1 MHDAASPANLSGAQD
16 LARGFNAFGL
26 RLYGELGEGGNSF
39 FSPLSISMAI
49 SALVPGAR
57 GATREELE
65 VVLGLHEL
73 SGPVQESASA
83 LLQSLLNR
91 RRTEWE
97 WSDASAESREV
108 ERDLFTLNIAT
119 ALFVQE
125 AYPIL
130 ASYRDTVTDHFRAE
144 LFSLDF
150 KAAADAAGRIN
161 GWVSEQTQGKIPTL
175 VSSEGLDPLTR
186 LVLANAVYF
195 KAAWSSPFEA
205 VHTLPEPFFL
215 SSESGGADTVEVRM
229 MRKEL
234 DLRYWVDE
242 ALGVEAVSIPYEAMS
257 MVVLLPGEGR
267 LAALG
272 DALDAAFLDRVVAGL
287 ESTLV
292 DLKLPRFEVR
302 CTSQLTEALRGLG
315 IEAGF
320 DTIRSDFSGVTD
332 HPEGLSISG
341 VIHDAWVKVG
351 EEGTEAAAATAM
363 DMLGGAWSEEEPPEP
378 IPFHVDRPFV
388 FLIRD
393 DETGAVLFIGRIMDP
408 THG

>member
-1 MHDAASPANLSGAQD
+1 MHDAESPTDLSGAQD

-26 RLYGELGEGGNSF
+26 RLYGELRDGGNSF

-65 VVLGLHEL
+65 AVLGLHGL
-73 SGPVQESASA
+73 NGPVQESASA

-91 RRTEWE
+91 KETEWE
-97 WSDASAESREV
+97 YASGEPREV

-130 ASYRDTVTDHFRAE
+130 ASYRDTVTDHFGAE

-150 KAAADAAGRIN
+150 KAAAEAAGRIN

-186 LVLANAVYF
+186 LVLANAVHF
-195 KAAWSSPFEA
+195 KAAWSDPFD
-205 VHTLPEPFFL
+205 TLDTSAEPFFL
-215 SSESGGADTVEVRM
+215 SSESAGAHRVGVRM
-229 MRKEL
+229 MRQDL
-234 DLRYWVDE
+234 DLRYWADV
-242 ALGVEAVSIPYEAMS
+242 ALGVEAVSIPDEARS
-257 MVVLLPGEGR
+257 MLVLLPGTGR
-267 LAALG
+267 LAALE
-272 DALDAAFLDRVVAGL
+272 DALDAAFLDRVVAGF

-302 CTSQLTEALRGLG
+302 CTSQLGEALRRLG

-320 DTIRSDFSGVTD
+320 DAIRSDFSGVTD
-332 HPEGLSISG
+332 HPEGLSISD
-341 VIHDAWVKVG
+341 VMHDAWVKVD
-351 EEGTEAAAATAM
+351 EEGTEAAAVTMM
-363 DMLGGAWSEEEPPEP
+363 DFLGEALAEEEPPEP

-393 DETGAVLFIGRIMDP
+393 DETGAVLFMGRIMDP
-408 THG
+408 TSP

>member
-1 MHDAASPANLSGAQD
+1 MHDAESPANLSGARD

-26 RLYGELGEGGNSF
+26 RLYDELRDGRNSF

-57 GATREELE
+57 GATREEIE
-65 VVLGLHEL
+65 GVLGLHGL
-73 SGPVQESASA
+73 NGPVQESASG

-91 RRTEWE
+91 KTTEWE
-97 WSDASAESREV
+97 YASGEPREKK
-108 ERDLFTLNIAT
+108 RDLFTLNIAT

-150 KAAADAAGRIN
+150 EAAAEAAGRIN
-161 GWVSEQTQGKIPTL
+161 GWVSEQTHGKIPTL
-175 VSSEGLDPLTR
+175 VSSEGLNPLTR

-195 KAAWSSPFEA
+195 KAAWSSPFS
-205 VHTLPEPFFL
+205 TYRTSPEPFFL
-215 SSESGGADTVEVRM
+215 LSESGGADTVEVRM
-229 MRKEL
+229 MRREL
-234 DLRYWVDE
+234 DLRYWADE

-257 MVVLLPGEGR
+257 MVVLLPGKGR
-267 LAALG
+267 LAVLE
-272 DALDAAFLDRVVAGL
+272 DALDAAFLDRVVAGF

-302 CTSQLTEALRGLG
+302 CTSQLGQTLRGLG

-320 DTIRSDFSGVTD
+320 DAIRSDFSGVTD
-332 HPEGLSISG
+332 HPEGLSISD
-341 VIHDAWVKVG
+341 VMHDAWVKVD
-351 EEGTEAAAATAM
+351 EEGTEAVAATMM
-363 DMLGGAWSEEEPPEP
+363 DFLGEALPEEEPPEP

-393 DETGAVLFIGRIMDP
+393 DETGAVLFMGRIMDP
-408 THG
+408 TSP

>member
-1 MHDAASPANLSGAQD
+1 MHNPESSATLSGAQN

-26 RLYGELGEGGNSF
+26 RLYGKLRDGGNSF
-39 FSPLSISMAI
+39 FSPLSISLAI
-49 SALVPGAR
+49 SALVPGVR
-57 GATREELE
+57 GVTREEIE
-65 VVLGLHEL
+65 AVLGLHGL
-73 SGPVQESASA
+73 MGPVQESASA

-91 RRTEWE
+91 RETFSEYEDGQSW
-97 WSDASAESREV
+97 EV

-125 AYPIL
+125 SYPIL

-150 KAAADAAGRIN
+150 EAAAEAAGHIN

-195 KAAWSSPFEA
+195 KAAWNDPFS
-205 VHTLPEPFFL
+205 TYDTSNEPFFL
-215 SSESGGADTVEVRM
+215 SSESKGANKVGVKM
-229 MRKEL
+229 MRQDLK
-234 DLRYWVDE
+234 LRYWADE

-257 MVVLLPGEGR
+257 MLVLLPGTGR
-267 LAALG
+267 LAALE
-272 DALDAAFLDRVVAGL
+272 DALDPSFLDRVVAGF

-320 DTIRSDFSGVTD
+320 DATRSDFSGVTD
-332 HPEGLSISG
+332 HPEGLSISD
-341 VIHDAWVKVG
+341 VMHDAWVKVD
-351 EEGTEAAAATAM
+351 EEGTEAAAVTM
-363 DMLGGAWSEEEPPEP
+363 MELLSEGWSPEEPPEA

-393 DETGAVLFIGRIMDP
+393 DETGAVLFMGRITDP
-408 THG
+408 SSP

>member
-1 MHDAASPANLSGAQD
+1 MHDAESPATLSGAQD

-26 RLYGELGEGGNSF
+26 RLYGELGDGGNSF

-49 SALVPGAR
+49 SALVPGAG
-57 GATREELE
+57 GATREEIE
-65 VVLGLHEL
+65 AVLGLHGL
-73 SGPVQESASA
+73 NGPAQESASA
-83 LLQSLLNR
+83 LLQSLFNR
-91 RRTEWE
+91 KETSWE
-97 WSDASAESREV
+97 YENGEPRQVA
-108 ERDLFTLNIAT
+108 RDLFTLNIAT

-150 KAAADAAGRIN
+150 NAAAEAAGLIN

-175 VSSEGLDPLTR
+175 VSSGGLDPLTR

-195 KAAWSSPFEA
+195 KAAWSNPFSA
-205 VHTLPEPFFL
+205 SSTSPEPFFL

-229 MRKEL
+229 MKQEL
-234 DLRYWVDE
+234 NLRYWADE

-257 MVVLLPGEGR
+257 MVVLLPGAGR
-267 LAALG
+267 LAALE

-287 ESTLV
+287 QSTLV

-302 CTSQLTEALRGLG
+302 STSRLGEALRGLG

-320 DTIRSDFSGVTD
+320 DATRSDFSGVTD
-332 HPEGLSISG
+332 DPEGLSISD
-341 VIHDAWVKVG
+341 VMHDAWVKVD
-351 EEGTEAAAATAM
+351 EKGTEAAAATMM
-363 DMLGGAWSEEEPPEP
+363 DFLGEALREEEPPEP

-393 DETGAVLFIGRIMDP
+393 DETGAVLFMGRIMDP
-408 THG
+408 TSP

>member
-1 MHDAASPANLSGAQD
+1 MYDAESPATLSGAQD

-26 RLYGELGEGGNSF
+26 RLHGELGDGGNSF

-49 SALVPGAR
+49 AALVPGAC

-65 VVLGLHEL
+65 GVLGLHGLNGPTEESVSEL
-73 SGPVQESASA
+73 LE
-83 LLQSLLNR
+83 SLLNR
-91 RRTEWE
+91 KTTEWE
-97 WSDASAESREV
+97 HSSDEPREV

-150 KAAADAAGRIN
+150 KAAAEAAGHIN

-175 VSSEGLDPLTR
+175 VSSDGLDPLTR

-195 KAAWSSPFEA
+195 KAAWSNPFEEWY
-205 VHTLPEPFFL
+205 TSPEPFFL
-215 SSESGGADTVEVRM
+215 SSESGGANTVEVRM
-229 MRKEL
+229 MRQDL
-234 DLRYWVDE
+234 DLRYWTDE
-242 ALGVEAVSIPYEAMS
+242 VLGVEVVSIPYEAMS
-257 MVVLLPGEGR
+257 MVVLLPGTGR
-267 LAALG
+267 LAALE
-272 DALDAAFLDRVVAGL
+272 DALDAAFLDRVVAGW

-302 CTSQLTEALRGLG
+302 YTSQLTEVLRGLG

-320 DTIRSDFSGVTD
+320 DPIRSDFSGVTD
-332 HPEGLSISG
+332 HPEGLSISD
-341 VIHDAWVKVG
+341 VIHDAWVKVN
-351 EEGTEAAAATAM
+351 EEGTEAAAATSM
-363 DMLGGAWSEEEPPEP
+363 DLLCDDSSEDEPPEA
-378 IPFHVDRPFV
+378 IPFHIDRPFV

-393 DETGAVLFIGRIMDP
+393 DETGAVLFMGRIMDP
-408 THG
+408 TSP

>member
-1 MHDAASPANLSGAQD
+1 MHDAESPATLSGAQD

-26 RLYGELGEGGNSF
+26 RLYGKLRGDGNCF

-57 GATREELE
+57 GATREEIE
-65 VVLGLHEL
+65 AVLGLHGL
-73 SGPVQESASA
+73 MGPVQESASA

-91 RRTEWE
+91 TETWWE
-97 WSDASAESREV
+97 HESGEPREV
-108 ERDLFTLNIAT
+108 ARDLFTLNIAT
-119 ALFVQE
+119 ALFVQD

-130 ASYRDTVTDHFRAE
+130 ASYRDTVTDDFRAE

-150 KAAADAAGRIN
+150 EAAAEAAGHIN

-195 KAAWSSPFEA
+195 KAAWSDPFDA
-205 VHTLPEPFFL
+205 FDTSDEPFVL
-215 SSESGGADTVEVRM
+215 SSESAGADRVGVRM
-229 MRKEL
+229 MRQDL
-234 DLRYWVDE
+234 NLRYWADE

-257 MVVLLPGEGR
+257 MVVLLPGTGR
-267 LAALG
+267 LAALE
-272 DALDAAFLDRVVAGL
+272 DALDAAFLDRVVAGF

-302 CTSQLTEALRGLG
+302 CTSQLTEALRRLG

-320 DTIRSDFSGVTD
+320 DTNRSDFSGVTD
-332 HPEGLSISG
+332 HPEGLSISD
-341 VIHDAWVKVG
+341 VMHDAWVKVD
-351 EEGTEAAAATAM
+351 EKGTEAAAVTRM
-363 DMLGGAWSEEEPPEP
+363 DFLSEGWSEGEPPEA

-393 DETGAVLFIGRIMDP
+393 DETGAVLFMGRIMDP
-408 THG
+408 TSP

>member
-1 MHDAASPANLSGAQD
+1 MSDAESPANLSGARD

-26 RLYGELGEGGNSF
+26 RLYGELRDGGNSF

-65 VVLGLHEL
+65 AVLGLHGL
-73 SGPVQESASA
+73 DGPVKEGASA

-91 RRTEWE
+91 KETEWE
-97 WSDASAESREV
+97 YASGEPREV

-130 ASYRDTVTDHFRAE
+130 PSYRDTVTEHFRAE

-150 KAAADAAGRIN
+150 EAAAEAAGRIN
-161 GWVSEQTQGKIPTL
+161 GWVSEQTHGKIPTL

-205 VHTLPEPFFL
+205 VETSPEPFFL
-215 SSESGGADTVEVRM
+215 ASESRGVDTVQVKM
-229 MRKEL
+229 MRQEL
-234 DLRYWVDE
+234 DLRYWADE

-257 MVVLLPGEGR
+257 MVVLLPGKGR

-287 ESTLV
+287 QLTLV

-302 CTSQLTEALRGLG
+302 CTSQLGEALRRLG

-332 HPEGLSISG
+332 HPEGLNISD
-341 VIHDAWVKVG
+341 VIHDAWVKVD
-351 EEGTEAAAATAM
+351 EEGTEAAAATMM
-363 DMLGGAWSEEEPPEP
+363 DFLSLEDSEEEPPKP

-393 DETGAVLFIGRIMDP
+393 DETGAVLFMGRIMDP
-408 THG
+408 TSP